1 MARNKVQ
8 FQKGLSEAACAGSPA
23 SAITRFRFL
32 PNVASIHSARSLA
45 TPGLLGG
52 TVAKAGC
59 THQVVKTG
67 SAAAAARTPGFKW
80 VNTAL
85 GNIKAA
91 IVRTYRAIDQK
102 PALPRRVSNTASTG
116 DTILARASDRNGV
129 MS

>member
-1 MARNKVQ
+1 LRPH
-8 FQKGLSEAACAGSPA
+8 EICRPAG
-23 SAITRFRFL
+23 
-32 PNVASIHSARSLA
+32 
-45 TPGLLGG
+45 
-52 TVAKAGC
+52 

-67 SAAAAARTPGFKW
+67 SGAAAARTPGFKW